1 MAGARRLENEVRV
14 GLESLASVGNTSQR
28 TSTNV
33 DPLDELSFGKPI
45 RRHVRD
51 FGVLFALIF
60 LGIAAWQIYKER
72 TPSSYGV
79 WIALGVAFAALGFV
93 APRVLLPVWRAW
105 MKFAHYL
112 SIVMTSVLLVL
123 TWCLAFLPM
132 SFVLKIVGIRR
143 VDVSYR
149 DGRASYWEKRDPK
162 YDDFKRLELQY

>member
-1 MAGARRLENEVRV
+1 VAGARRLENEVRV
-14 GLESLASVGNTSQR
+14 GLESVASVELSSQR

-33 DPLDELSFGKPI
+33 NPLDELSFGKPV

-60 LGIAAWQIYKER
+60 FGIAAWQVYKGR
-72 TPSSYGV
+72 TMSSYGV
-79 WIALGVAFAALGFV
+79 WVALGAVFAALGLL

-132 SFVLKIVGIRR
+132 SFVLKLVGIRR
-143 VDVSYR
+143 INVSYR
-149 DGRASYWEKRDPK
+149 DGSPTYWEKRDPK